1 MEIADYLRVARRR
14 LWVLLGVPLLA
25 AAVTAYL
32 VMAAPTQYTATSTV
46 SAPALIGGSTSNQY
60 TGAQAV
66 NQFVAQFQA
75 TANTP
80 AVLDAVSA
88 QTKVPR
94 SDIVDGLSVT
104 QVGASSVM
112 QVTFTS
118 PHKAVVRPVLE
129 SLSKQTLQTLFAT
142 QVQLTTG
149 QLAAANDQLKTANGA
164 IVSWEKTNGMVDPA
178 QVYSATL
185 QRLNSLTQ
193 QWATQSANG
202 STTGAAAISGA
213 IASVKAELPKFGPL
227 LAEFQQLT
235 ADRDA
240 AAAAVTASQQA
251 LSQARGQLSAADPSK
266 VAYVSNTNPVDQ
278 TSSLLGL
285 VLPVTGAAIFVAIA
299 LVAMLELISR
309 SRSEGPTAPTTAGDP
324 EQPAW
329 SARERLERR
338 EPAAAG
344 AGPSVSG

>member
-32 VMAAPTQYTATSTV
+32 VMAAPTKYTATSTV
-46 SAPALIGGSTSNQY
+46 SAPALVGGSTSNQY

-75 TANTP
+75 TAHTP
-80 AVLDAVSA
+80 AVLDAVAA
-88 QTKVPR
+88 QTKVSR
-94 SDIVDGLSVT
+94 ADITDGMTVE

-112 QVTFTS
+112 QLGFTS
-118 PHKAVVRPVLE
+118 ANKAVVKPVLE

-142 QVQLTTG
+142 QVQLTQG
-149 QLAAANDQLKTANGA
+149 QVVAANDQLKTANAA
-164 IVSWEKTNGMVDPA
+164 IVNWEKTHGMVDPA
-178 QVYSATL
+178 RVYQATL
-185 QRLNSLTQ
+185 DRLNSLTQ
-193 QWATQSANG
+193 QWAVQSANG
-202 STTGAAAISGA
+202 SAVGAAALNGA

-227 LAEFQQLT
+227 LAEYQQLT

-240 AAAAVTASQQA
+240 AGAAVTSSQEA
-251 LSQARGQLSAADPSK
+251 LSQARGQLAAADPGK
-266 VAYVSNTNPVDQ
+266 VAYVSSTIEVDQ
-278 TSSLLGL
+278 TGSLLGL

-309 SRSEGPTAPTTAGDP
+309 SRPSGPIPPASGEEASEWPV
-324 EQPAW
+324 
-329 SARERLERR
+329 RERLASR
-338 EPAAAG
+338 EPAG
-344 AGPSVSG
+344 AGTLPSSVSS